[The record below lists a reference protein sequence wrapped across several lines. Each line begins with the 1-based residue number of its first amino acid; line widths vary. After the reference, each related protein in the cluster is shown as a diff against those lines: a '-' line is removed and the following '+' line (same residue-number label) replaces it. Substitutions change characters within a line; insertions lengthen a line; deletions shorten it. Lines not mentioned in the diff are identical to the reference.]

1 MIWRLIPFRT
11 YNAFE
16 NMAMDEAIFR
26 ETVRNQKRPT
36 LRFFGWRP
44 AAVSIGYFQD
54 MKNEIDL
61 DRCRLSGV
69 DVVRRI
75 TGGKAVYHFDEITY
89 SLSAGRSEK
98 LFPDQISLSYE
109 KISLCLAMGLSF
121 LGINARLA
129 PPSHVIDSG
138 KKPVRPANCFSAPSV
153 NELTVDGKK
162 ICGSAQMRTRTGF
175 LQHGSVL
182 ISFEPW
188 ETSRLILSPQTPD
201 RLGASVTA
209 VSDLVGSSVKAEILA
224 GFLQQGFKD
233 ELGVHFEEEPLTQ
246 EEEVLSCELRKKYE
260 SLSWNQERKAAAP
273 QR

>member
-1 MIWRLIPFRT
+1 MIWRLIPYRT

-16 NMAMDEAIFR
+16 NMAIDEAIFR

-44 AAVSIGYFQD
+44 DAVSIGYFQD
-54 MKNEIDL
+54 MQKEIDL
-61 DRCRLSGV
+61 CRCRVSGV

-75 TGGKAVYHFDEITY
+75 TGGKAVYHQDEITY

-109 KISLCLAMGLSF
+109 KISLCLARGLSF

-129 PPSHVIDSG
+129 PGGHVTDSR
-138 KKPVRPANCFSAPSV
+138 KKPVSQANCFSAPSV
-153 NELTVDGKK
+153 NELTVDGRK

-182 ISFEPW
+182 ISFDPREA
-188 ETSRLILSPQTPD
+188 SRLIHSPQTPD
-201 RLGASVTA
+201 RLGESVTS
-209 VSDLVGSSVKAEILA
+209 VSDLVGSSVKAEVLA
-224 GFLQQGFKD
+224 ALFQKGFRD
-233 ELGVHFEEEPLTQ
+233 ELGVHFEEEPLTP
-246 EEEVLSCELRKKYE
+246 EEEILSCKLRKKYE
-260 SLSWNQERKAAAP
+260 SFSWNQERKTTVP
-273 QR
+273 QE